1 MSEFDDTFSN
11 ASSPEDLAT
20 SYCSERRLPELA
32 LWSAVICR
40 AVTDAVQGNRPARE
54 WLLQE
59 CEDFLTVCSLAG
71 VSPVSVRS
79 AAQRLIQNAAL

>member
-11 ASSPEDLAT
+11 NSSPDDFAT
-20 SYCSERRLPELA
+20 SYCSERSLPELA
-32 LWSAVICR
+32 LWNAVICR
-40 AVTDAVQGNRPARE
+40 AIADAVQGNRPARE

-71 VSPVSVRS
+71 VSPVSVKT
-79 AAQRLIQNAAL
+79 ATERLLHNNAL